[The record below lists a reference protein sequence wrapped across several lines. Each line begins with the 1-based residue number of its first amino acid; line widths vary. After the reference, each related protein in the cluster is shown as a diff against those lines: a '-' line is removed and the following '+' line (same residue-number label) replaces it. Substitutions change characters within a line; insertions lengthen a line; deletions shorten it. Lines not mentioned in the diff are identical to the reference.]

1 MGIAVFYLA
10 GAAAIGSA
18 IAVVVQRNPFMA
30 ALSLILHLASLAA
43 LYLVLQG
50 DFVAVAQL
58 LVYAGAVMI
67 MFLFVI
73 AYLGDRADLDLRRGG
88 LGAGAAALAGLA
100 IFIET
105 VIAVSDSGD
114 ALDGAVSVP
123 DSFGSPETIGRL
135 FLTDHLL
142 AFEGISLILLVGAIA
157 GRGARRGRSAA
168 APLPRRSAAARR
180 GEGRAL
186 RPAPRAPAPRA
197 RGAREPAG
205 GGRVTPGIGSWIM
218 LSSALFCIGL
228 AGVMLRRNPLVILL
242 SLEIMLNAGNLLLV
256 AGSRYVGGNDGHV
269 LALTVMAVA
278 AAEVVVGLGLI
289 VALAR
294 RGALLDVDELRSLRG

>member
-58 LVYAGAVMI
+58 LVYAGAVMV

-105 VIAVSDSGD
+105 VIAVRDST
-114 ALDGAVSVP
+114 LDGAVTVA

-157 GRGARRGRSAA
+157 GVVLGAGDL
-168 APLPRRSAAARR
+168 LPRRSPDDPPPLDEAR
-180 GEGRAL
+180 GERYD
-186 RPAPRAPAPRA
+186 
-197 RGAREPAG
+197 
-205 GGRVTPGIGSWIM
+205 
-218 LSSALFCIGL
+218 
-228 AGVMLRRNPLVILL
+228 LRRELQRREREEHE
-242 SLEIMLNAGNLLLV
+242 SQRE
-256 AGSRYVGGNDGHV
+256 VG
-269 LALTVMAVA
+269 A
-278 AAEVVVGLGLI
+278 
-289 VALAR
+289 
-294 RGALLDVDELRSLRG
+294 

>member
-1 MGIAVFYLA
+1 MGIAVFYIA
-10 GAAAIGSA
+10 GACAIGSA
-18 IAVVVQRNPFMA
+18 IAVVVQRNPFLA

-58 LVYAGAVMI
+58 LVYVGAVMI

-88 LGAGAAALAGLA
+88 IGAGAAGIAGLA

-105 VIAVSDSGD
+105 VIAVSDSSD
-114 ALDGAVSVP
+114 VLKSPALVA

-157 GRGARRGRSAA
+157 GVVLGAGDL
-168 APLPRRSAAARR
+168 LPSRPSDDEP
-180 GEGRAL
+180 GE
-186 RPAPRAPAPRA
+186 
-197 RGAREPAG
+197 REPKG
-205 GGRVTPGIGSWIM
+205 ERYD
-218 LSSALFCIGL
+218 
-228 AGVMLRRNPLVILL
+228 LRRELQRRERDEQEHE
-242 SLEIMLNAGNLLLV
+242 SE
-256 AGSRYVGGNDGHV
+256 VG
-269 LALTVMAVA
+269 A
-278 AAEVVVGLGLI
+278 
-289 VALAR
+289 
-294 RGALLDVDELRSLRG
+294 

>member
-1 MGIAVFYLA
+1 MGIAVFYIA
-10 GAAAIGSA
+10 GACAIGSA
-18 IAVVVQRNPFMA
+18 IAVVVQRNPFLA

-58 LVYAGAVMI
+58 LVYVGAVMI

-88 LGAGAAALAGLA
+88 IGAGAAGIAGLA

-105 VIAVSDSGD
+105 VIAVSDSSD
-114 ALDGAVSVP
+114 VLESPALVA

-157 GRGARRGRSAA
+157 GVVLGAGDLLPARRSDGDE
-168 APLPRRSAAARR
+168 P
-180 GEGRAL
+180 GE
-186 RPAPRAPAPRA
+186 
-197 RGAREPAG
+197 REPK
-205 GGRVTPGIGSWIM
+205 RERYD
-218 LSSALFCIGL
+218 
-228 AGVMLRRNPLVILL
+228 LRRELQRRERDEQEHE
-242 SLEIMLNAGNLLLV
+242 SEI
-256 AGSRYVGGNDGHV
+256 
-269 LALTVMAVA
+269 
-278 AAEVVVGLGLI
+278 
-289 VALAR
+289 
-294 RGALLDVDELRSLRG
+294 GA

>member
-18 IAVVVQRNPFMA
+18 IAVVVQRNPFLA

-58 LVYAGAVMI
+58 LVYAGAVMV

-88 LGAGAAALAGLA
+88 VGAGAAVVTGLA

-105 VIAVSDSGD
+105 IVAVSDSNNLLGSP
-114 ALDGAVSVP
+114 ASVA
-123 DSFGSPETIGRL
+123 DSFGSPQTIGKL

-142 AFEGISLILLVGAIA
+142 AFEAISLILLVGAIA
-157 GRGARRGRSAA
+157 GVVLGAGDL
-168 APLPRRSAAARR
+168 LP
-180 GEGRAL
+180 G
-186 RPAPRAPAPRA
+186 RPADEPGEREPRAERYD
-197 RGAREPAG
+197 
-205 GGRVTPGIGSWIM
+205 
-218 LSSALFCIGL
+218 
-228 AGVMLRRNPLVILL
+228 LRR
-242 SLEIMLNAGNLLLV
+242 
-256 AGSRYVGGNDGHV
+256 
-269 LALTVMAVA
+269 
-278 AAEVVVGLGLI
+278 
-289 VALAR
+289 
-294 RGALLDVDELRSLRG
+294 ELRRREQDAQEHGSEVGA

>member
-1 MGIAVFYLA
+1 MGIAVFYIA

-18 IAVVVQRNPFMA
+18 IAVVVQRNPFLA

-88 LGAGAAALAGLA
+88 IGAGAAGIAGLA

-105 VIAVSDSGD
+105 VIAVGDSSDLLKSP
-114 ALDGAVSVP
+114 AVVA
-123 DSFGSPETIGRL
+123 DSFGSPQTIGRL

-142 AFEGISLILLVGAIA
+142 AFEAISLILLVGAIA
-157 GRGARRGRSAA
+157 GVVLGAGDL
-168 APLPRRSAAARR
+168 LPKGPRDEP
-180 GEGRAL
+180 GE
-186 RPAPRAPAPRA
+186 
-197 RGAREPAG
+197 REPKG
-205 GGRVTPGIGSWIM
+205 ERYD
-218 LSSALFCIGL
+218 
-228 AGVMLRRNPLVILL
+228 LRRELQRR
-242 SLEIMLNAGNLLLV
+242 ERDEQER
-256 AGSRYVGGNDGHV
+256 GSEVG
-269 LALTVMAVA
+269 T
-278 AAEVVVGLGLI
+278 
-289 VALAR
+289 
-294 RGALLDVDELRSLRG
+294 

>member
-1 MGIAVFYLA
+1 MGIAVFYVA
-10 GAAAIGSA
+10 GAVAVGSA
-18 IAVVVQRNPFMA
+18 IAVVVQRNPFLA

-88 LGAGAAALAGLA
+88 IGAGAAGVAGLA

-105 VIAVSDSGD
+105 VIAVSGSNDFLTS
-114 ALDGAVSVP
+114 AASVP

-142 AFEGISLILLVGAIA
+142 AFEAISLILLVGAIA
-157 GRGARRGRSAA
+157 GVVLGAGDLLPDRGRGE
-168 APLPRRSAAARR
+168 PGEREPR
-180 GEGRAL
+180 GERYD
-186 RPAPRAPAPRA
+186 
-197 RGAREPAG
+197 
-205 GGRVTPGIGSWIM
+205 
-218 LSSALFCIGL
+218 
-228 AGVMLRRNPLVILL
+228 LRRELQRREREDQERE
-242 SLEIMLNAGNLLLV
+242 SE
-256 AGSRYVGGNDGHV
+256 VG
-269 LALTVMAVA
+269 A
-278 AAEVVVGLGLI
+278 
-289 VALAR
+289 
-294 RGALLDVDELRSLRG
+294 

>member
-1 MGIAVFYLA
+1 MGIAVFYVA
-10 GAAAIGSA
+10 GAVAVGSA
-18 IAVVVQRNPFMA
+18 IAVVVQRNPFLA

-88 LGAGAAALAGLA
+88 IGAGAAGVAGLA

-105 VIAVSDSGD
+105 VIAVSGSNDFLVST
-114 ALDGAVSVP
+114 ASVP

-142 AFEGISLILLVGAIA
+142 AFEAISLILLVGAIA
-157 GRGARRGRSAA
+157 GVVLGAGDL
-168 APLPRRSAAARR
+168 LPSRPGDEPDEREPR
-180 GEGRAL
+180 GER
-186 RPAPRAPAPRA
+186 
-197 RGAREPAG
+197 
-205 GGRVTPGIGSWIM
+205 
-218 LSSALFCIGL
+218 FD
-228 AGVMLRRNPLVILL
+228 LRRELQRRELDEEQRE
-242 SLEIMLNAGNLLLV
+242 SE
-256 AGSRYVGGNDGHV
+256 VG
-269 LALTVMAVA
+269 T
-278 AAEVVVGLGLI
+278 
-289 VALAR
+289 
-294 RGALLDVDELRSLRG
+294 

>member
-18 IAVVVQRNPFMA
+18 IAVVVQRNPFLA

-88 LGAGAAALAGLA
+88 IGAGAAGLAGLA
-100 IFIET
+100 IFVET

-114 ALDGAVSVP
+114 VLTSTATVA
-123 DSFGSPETIGRL
+123 DSFGSPQTIGRI

-142 AFEGISLILLVGAIA
+142 AFEAISLILLVGAIA
-157 GRGARRGRSAA
+157 GVVLGAGDLLPSGRRDEPGERE
-168 APLPRRSAAARR
+168 PR
-180 GEGRAL
+180 GER
-186 RPAPRAPAPRA
+186 
-197 RGAREPAG
+197 
-205 GGRVTPGIGSWIM
+205 
-218 LSSALFCIGL
+218 FD
-228 AGVMLRRNPLVILL
+228 LRRELQRREHDDQERE
-242 SLEIMLNAGNLLLV
+242 SE
-256 AGSRYVGGNDGHV
+256 VG
-269 LALTVMAVA
+269 A
-278 AAEVVVGLGLI
+278 
-289 VALAR
+289 
-294 RGALLDVDELRSLRG
+294 

>member
-1 MGIAVFYLA
+1 MGIAVFYVA

-18 IAVVVQRNPFMA
+18 IAVVVQRNPFLA

-58 LVYAGAVMI
+58 LVYAGAVMV

-88 LGAGAAALAGLA
+88 IGAGAAGIAGLA

-114 ALDGAVSVP
+114 LLKAPATVVDQ
-123 DSFGSPETIGRL
+123 FGSPATIGRL

-142 AFEGISLILLVGAIA
+142 AFEAISLVLLVGAIA
-157 GRGARRGRSAA
+157 GVVLGAGDLVPARKGDDGDGEPSGR
-168 APLPRRSAAARR
+168 
-180 GEGRAL
+180 E
-186 RPAPRAPAPRA
+186 PRA
-197 RGAREPAG
+197 
-205 GGRVTPGIGSWIM
+205 GRYD
-218 LSSALFCIGL
+218 
-228 AGVMLRRNPLVILL
+228 LRRELQRRERDDLANE
-242 SLEIMLNAGNLLLV
+242 SE
-256 AGSRYVGGNDGHV
+256 VG
-269 LALTVMAVA
+269 A
-278 AAEVVVGLGLI
+278 
-289 VALAR
+289 
-294 RGALLDVDELRSLRG
+294 